1 MKIKIAA
8 VQIGSMGSKEQN
20 LDKIWAWLDSLVN
33 AEEEFQFVCLPE
45 LMTFLPTSL
54 DDLPSLETVAEELTG
69 PTAVKLAQYARRL
82 KTHLIGGSYLARRKG
97 GIFNTSLLFGPDGDL
112 LADYNKIH
120 LFDTPEF
127 KESWFVRPG
136 EKTALIKTKPAVIGL
151 TICYDIRFPELY
163 RTLTLQGAEII
174 FCPAAFP
181 AASPSPGLDHWATLT
196 RAAALQNMVYIV
208 GVNQFGIKGSFIY
221 FGRSVV
227 VDPWGIEIS
236 VAPNREGVI
245 TAELDLDYLHEMR
258 QMRSPLAH
266 RRPDLYTL

>member
-1 MKIKIAA
+1 MKIKVAA
-8 VQIGSMGSKEQN
+8 VQLGSMGSKEEN
-20 LDKIWAWLDSLVN
+20 LDKVKARLDALV
-33 AEEEFQFVCLPE
+33 ETGEDFQFVCLPE
-45 LMTFLPTSL
+45 LITFLPTSL
-54 DDLPSLETVAEELTG
+54 EDLSPLEAAAEELTG
-69 PTAVKLAQYARRL
+69 PTAVLLSRYARRL
-82 KTHLIGGSYLARRKG
+82 KTHLIGGSYLVRREG

-112 LADYNKIH
+112 LADYSKIH
-120 LFDTPEF
+120 LFDTAEF

-136 EKTALIKTKPAVIGL
+136 GKTALVKAGPAMIGL

-181 AASPSPGLDHWATLT
+181 AAPPSPGLDHWATLT

-208 GVNQFGIKGSFIY
+208 GVNQFGVKGPFIY

-227 VDPWGIEIS
+227 IDPWGIEIS

-245 TAELDLDYLHEMR
+245 TAELDLNYLREMR
-258 QMRSPLAH
+258 RLRSPLDH
-266 RRPDLYTL
+266 RRPDLYKL